1 MQIRKARF
9 PKTRFLGE
17 RQNNMGKFNLT
28 NACYYNSNHLITN
41 SVEQFRHCIMRLD

>member
-9 PKTRFLGE
+9 PKTRVLGE
-17 RQNNMGKFNLT
+17 RQNNMGNFNLT
-28 NACYYNSNHLITN
+28 NACYYNSNHLIAN